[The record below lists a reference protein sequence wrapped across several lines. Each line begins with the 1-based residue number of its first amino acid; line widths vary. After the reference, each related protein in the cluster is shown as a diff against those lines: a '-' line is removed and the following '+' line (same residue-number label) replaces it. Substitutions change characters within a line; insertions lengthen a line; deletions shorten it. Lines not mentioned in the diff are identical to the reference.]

1 MRDDLVAR
9 GNVRRTLAN
18 NSGTLA
24 DTSTADIAQ
33 LKATWWQGAIP
44 SYLQWSDDV
53 GAVCQQN
60 HLERPATVAISA
72 ESCDNRN
79 DRAVV

>member
-1 MRDDLVAR
+1 LQQ
-9 GNVRRTLAN
+9 GNEYFDRPVYLN
-18 NSGTLA
+18 EMA
-24 DTSTADIAQ
+24 DA
-33 LKATWWQGAIP
+33 LP
-44 SYLQWSDDV
+44 NYLQWSDDV